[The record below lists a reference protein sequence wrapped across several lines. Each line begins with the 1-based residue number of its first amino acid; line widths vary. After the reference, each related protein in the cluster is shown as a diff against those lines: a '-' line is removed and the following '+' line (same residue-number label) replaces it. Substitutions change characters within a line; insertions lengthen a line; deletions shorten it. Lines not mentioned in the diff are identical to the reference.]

1 MLFWNANVM
10 FIWCINVKEGVMQ
23 AKIPFE
29 SLFESTNYA
38 RSVGPLSNVEPN
50 NTKTT
55 LSHSNSICNSNDD
68 VWSITRN
75 PQCEAGTR
83 GPLQSAIVMTLIY
96 SSMPYKQKTEIRASM
111 HDHCTEII
119 IVARRVGV
127 HVETP
132 ACAWCICWCIKMK
145 VAENETVFKM

>member
-23 AKIPFE
+23 AKISFE

-96 SSMPYKQKTEIRASM
+96 SSTPNRKQRSERAWPLHWNHYCGEEGRCARWDASVCLM
-111 HDHCTEII
+111 HWLMHKNEGCGKWN
-119 IVARRVGV
+119 RV
-127 HVETP
+127 
-132 ACAWCICWCIKMK
+132 
-145 VAENETVFKM
+145 